1 MSIGQVYT
9 SIPPSW
15 KRPNP
20 EDYVGEDG
28 LLYCGKCH
36 TPKQCWAPAIMHIP
50 ARVVNCACD
59 CRREQVEREEKQRKV
74 QIEIERLSREGLTD
88 KAYSK
93 NTFENDD
100 GQRPKLLA
108 ACKRY
113 CDAFV
118 KDLEPEGTGILF
130 YGPTGTGKTYLA
142 CCIVNELIANGISA
156 MVTSLPT
163 MINIIQNDKGGES
176 EKLYDR
182 IRNVRLLVIDDLG
195 VESKTPYRMEVAYQ
209 IIDTRYRSGKP
220 LIVTTNLTK
229 EQLMNPATIE
239 DQRIYE
245 RILERCKPI
254 AVLGESRRKQKYMK
268 SMANSFGNTS
278 EIG

>member
-1 MSIGQVYT
+1 MSIERVLM

-15 KRPNP
+15 DKPDKS
-20 EDYVGEDG
+20 DYIGENG

-36 TPKQCWAPAIMHIP
+36 TPKQCKVPAFMSLP
-50 ARVVNCACD
+50 ERVVNCACD
-59 CRREQVEREEKQRKV
+59 CRAEYVERKEKERK
-74 QIEIERLSREGLTD
+74 INNEIDRLTRAGLTD
-88 KAYSK
+88 MEYRKH
-93 NTFENDD
+93 TFENDD
-100 GQRPKLLA
+100 GQRPKLVA

-113 CDAFV
+113 CDGFV

-130 YGPTGTGKTYLA
+130 YGPPGTGKTFLA
-142 CCIVNELIANGISA
+142 CCIANELIANGISA

-163 MINIIQNDKGGES
+163 LIQKVQSDKPGER
-176 EKLYDR
+176 EELYDR

-195 VESKTPYRMEVAYQ
+195 VEGKTPFRMEVAYQ
-209 IIDTRYRSGKP
+209 IIDARYRSGKP

-229 EQLMNPATIE
+229 DQLMQPATIE
-239 DQRIYE
+239 DERIYE

-254 AVLGESRRKQKYMK
+254 QVSGESRRRQKYMAAASK
-268 SMANSFGNTS
+268 AFGNAS